1 MYIKIALKCILKMH
15 ILGPTSALSKQ
26 DIWVEHGGL
35 KFSYTTHTYC
45 KVCEPLDLT
54 HSQIQ
59 PKVFVPQNVASMTL
73 PTAPKKPTALI
84 VVPFNQTLKALS
96 IWYHLLITML
106 CIYSSFTNGE

>member
-1 MYIKIALKCILKMH
+1 MYIKITLKCILKMH

-35 KFSYTTHTYC
+35 KFSYTTHIYC

-59 PKVFVPQNVASMTL
+59 PKVFVPQNVPL
-73 PTAPKKPTALI
+73 PISSSGTGIHDPAHCPKET
-84 VVPFNQTLKALS
+84 
-96 IWYHLLITML
+96 
-106 CIYSSFTNGE
+106 YSTDCHSL